1 MDLSEF
7 ESISVEDATELAETY
22 TRIAGIYARI
32 ANAST
37 SPKQAAASL
46 PKQSGTPAA
55 GTAKSGVS
63 LSAYMLFA
71 ADQRDIIRSENPS
84 LSSQEQIEVISN
96 AWKAASEDLRT
107 AYIERIER
115 TSGSSAASAES
126 PAAGSKKQTKRTLK
140 DGDSAPAKK
149 KVSPKEMPA
158 TNGASKPAKT
168 KAKKVA
174 SEDKEDEGSE

>member
-1 MDLSEF
+1 MDFSEF

-22 TRIAGIYARI
+22 SKIANIYARI

-46 PKQSGTPAA
+46 PKQSAMPAA
-55 GTAKSGVS
+55 GAAKSGAS

-84 LSSQEQIEVISN
+84 LSSQEQIEVISS
-96 AWKAASEDLRT
+96 AWKAASNDLRAT
-107 AYIERIER
+107 YIERIER
-115 TSGSSAASAES
+115 TSGGPAASAEP
-126 PAAGSKKQTKRTLK
+126 PASGSKKHTKRTLK
-140 DGDSAPAKK
+140 DGDAAPTKK
-149 KVSPKEMPA
+149 KASQKEAPA
-158 TNGASKPAKT
+158 TNGASKPTKT

-174 SEDKEDEGSE
+174 SEDKGDHGSE